1 MRLLLP
7 IFSFSMLLYSCGI
20 QKYDLPQELNEISG
34 IEQITNDNYVSIND
48 SGDGPYLYF
57 ITSTGEM
64 MHKTF
69 VSGAR
74 NIDWED
80 ITYDGNYL
88 YIGDIGNNQNQRK
101 DLAIYRIDID
111 TTIKTAYEVNDSGCR
126 LKDTVEALRY
136 SFQYPDQKQFPP
148 QASQM
153 NFDSE
158 ALTYANGNLLILSKD
173 RSKPYKGVCK
183 IYEGEFLED
192 KLNVKL
198 LQEIKL
204 KGFSWLTGSVTG
216 CDYSNGILYVLTYKR
231 VYVYKRVNDQFNF
244 VLKKNLGRL
253 QQWEGVC
260 LDSNNLLRIVAEKSR
275 LGTQKLKT
283 INIWE

>member
-7 IFSFSMLLYSCGI
+7 IFSFWMLLYSCGI
-20 QKYDLPQELNEISG
+20 QNHDLPQDLNEISG
-34 IEQITNDNYVSIND
+34 IEQITNDSYVSIND

-80 ITYDGNYL
+80 ITYDGRYV
-88 YIGDIGNNQNQRK
+88 YVADIGNNRNQRK
-101 DLAIYRIDID
+101 DLAIYRIDMD
-111 TTIKTAYEVNDSGCR
+111 TTIKMAYEVNDSGCR
-126 LKDTVEALRY
+126 LKDTAEALRY
-136 SFQYPDQKQFPP
+136 SFQYPDQKEFPP
-148 QASQM
+148 QANHM

-158 ALTYANGNLLILSKD
+158 AITYANGKLLVLTKD
-173 RSKPYKGVCK
+173 RSKPYKGLCN
-183 IYEGEFLED
+183 IYECDFLDD

-198 LQEIKL
+198 IQKIKL
-204 KGFSWLTGSVTG
+204 KGLSWLTGSVTG
-216 CDYSNGILYVLTYKR
+216 CDYSNGMLYVLTYKR
-231 VYVYKRVNDQFNF
+231 IYVYERVKDQFHF
-244 VLKKNLGRL
+244 ILKKNLGRL

-260 LDSNNLLRIVAEKSR
+260 LDSNNLIRVVAEKSR
-275 LGTQKLKT
+275 LGPQKMKT
-283 INIWE
+283 ITIWE